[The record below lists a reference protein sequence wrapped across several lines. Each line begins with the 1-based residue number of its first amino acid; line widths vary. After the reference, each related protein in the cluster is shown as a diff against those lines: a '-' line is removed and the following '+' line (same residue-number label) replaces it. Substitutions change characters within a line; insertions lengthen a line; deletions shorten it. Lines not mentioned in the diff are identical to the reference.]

1 MMSSFKR
8 VEAYRVPVCVAVGI
22 WVLWRIVDVFWL
34 SVEPEPVQVPTDL
47 SILNSTAPRSSSIT
61 TTELESL
68 TLFAASE
75 DSASIETS
83 TAQSAFEN
91 LRETSLQITLSAVAA
106 SADPDLS
113 AAVIGVN
120 GEQRVYHVGDTLPI
134 RGAVSISEIFD
145 KTVVISNNGAR
156 ERLSL
161 DDDDYEG
168 ISAVAS
174 STDPAI
180 TAGLSVD
187 SPQVSNFIVF
197 QPVLNGLS
205 LESIKIAPGPD
216 SRLFQLLELQAGDEV
231 VSFGGRAI
239 AQLTNP
245 REIEQ
250 LISTQDEFSFVIRRG
265 SETRT
270 IEFDKRLLARLSQ

>member
-1 MMSSFKR
+1 MTSSFKR
-8 VEAYRVPVCVAVGI
+8 VEAYRAVVYVAVAV
-22 WVLWRIVDVFWL
+22 WVSWRMVDAFWL
-34 SVEPEPVQVPTDL
+34 SVEPEPVPVPANV
-47 SILNSTAPRSSSIT
+47 SILNSTAPQSAAISPAD
-61 TTELESL
+61 LESL
-68 TLFAASE
+68 TLFAASDE
-75 DSASIETS
+75 TGSIDTS
-83 TAQSAFEN
+83 PEQSAFED

-106 SADPDLS
+106 SADRELS
-113 AAVIGVN
+113 AAVIAVN
-120 GEQRVYHVGDTLPI
+120 GEQRVYHVGDALPI
-134 RGAVSISEIFD
+134 RGAVSIVEIFD

-168 ISAVAS
+168 ISVVSSSPAPVIAS
-174 STDPAI
+174 GVSADP
-180 TAGLSVD
+180 T
-187 SPQVSNFIVF
+187 QVSNFIVF

-205 LESIKIAPGPD
+205 LESVKIAPGPD
-216 SRLFQLLELQAGDEV
+216 SRLFQLLELQAGDEI

-239 AQLTNP
+239 SQLANP

-250 LISTQDEFSFVIRRG
+250 LITTQDEFSFVIRRG